1 MSAIILLVL
10 LGAALVFLETVLV
23 GGVWAIAGILC
34 CAWAVWMA
42 LAEYGIWAA
51 SIVGAVSIALCIA
64 AFLVWLYVIPK
75 TPFGKKFYLNSKQDG
90 KAPSADF
97 SRLVGCKGVAATVL
111 VPSGKVQIGENF
123 YDANSVDLHI
133 EQGTEVIVVGA
144 DVFGI
149 KVKKFKNKNRKTHM
163 PIGTIITVIL
173 GIVALVAFVV
183 IISFINTWLKALLA
197 GAPVSMLTLIAMRLR
212 GVPYGMIVDSRIM
225 AVKAGLDLTIN
236 QLEEHYLAEGHL
248 IPTIQALIASDKAGM
263 DLSWKQAC
271 AIDLATKGTG
281 KTVGEAVRTSINPK
295 VIDCPNPSSGR
306 KSIDGVAKDG
316 IQVKVRARV
325 TVRTNLERFVGGA
338 QEETIIARVGE
349 GIVTTIGSADSYKFV
364 LEHPDRI
371 SKVVLERG
379 LDSGT
384 AYEILSIDIAD
395 VDVGENVGAK
405 LQEAQAMANKN
416 MAQAQAEIRR
426 AAAVALEQEMKAK
439 VEDMKAK
446 VVEAEAQVP
455 LALAESLR
463 SGKMGF
469 MDYYRLKNIQA
480 DTSMRESISGEK
492 PKDK

>member
-1 MSAIILLVL
+1 M
-10 LGAALVFLETVLV
+10 
-23 GGVWAIAGILC
+23 
-34 CAWAVWMA
+34 
-42 LAEYGIWAA
+42 
-51 SIVGAVSIALCIA
+51 
-64 AFLVWLYVIPK
+64 
-75 TPFGKKFYLNSKQDG
+75 N
-90 KAPSADF
+90 
-97 SRLVGCKGVAATVL
+97 
-111 VPSGKVQIGENF
+111 
-123 YDANSVDLHI
+123 
-133 EQGTEVIVVGA
+133 
-144 DVFGI
+144 
-149 KVKKFKNKNRKTHM
+149 
-163 PIGTIITVIL
+163 IITVSTVVA
-173 GIVALVAFVV
+173 GIIAVIALIVV
-183 IISFINTWLKALLA
+183 ISFINTWLKAMLA
-197 GAPVSMLTLIAMRLR
+197 GAPVSILTLIAMRLR

-248 IPTIQALIASDKAGM
+248 IPTIQALIAAEKAGM

-295 VIDCPNPSSGR
+295 VIDCPNPNSGR
-306 KSIDGVAKDG
+306 RSIDGVAKDG

-405 LQEAQAMANKN
+405 LQEAQAIANKN

-469 MDYYRLKNIQA
+469 MDYYKLQNIQA
-480 DTSMRESISGEK
+480 DTSMRESISGDK
-492 PKDK
+492 PKK

>member
-1 MSAIILLVL
+1 M
-10 LGAALVFLETVLV
+10 
-23 GGVWAIAGILC
+23 
-34 CAWAVWMA
+34 
-42 LAEYGIWAA
+42 
-51 SIVGAVSIALCIA
+51 
-64 AFLVWLYVIPK
+64 
-75 TPFGKKFYLNSKQDG
+75 N
-90 KAPSADF
+90 
-97 SRLVGCKGVAATVL
+97 
-111 VPSGKVQIGENF
+111 
-123 YDANSVDLHI
+123 
-133 EQGTEVIVVGA
+133 
-144 DVFGI
+144 
-149 KVKKFKNKNRKTHM
+149 
-163 PIGTIITVIL
+163 IITVST
-173 GIVALVAFVV
+173 IVAGIIAVIALIVV
-183 IISFINTWLKALLA
+183 ISFINTWLKAMLA
-197 GAPVSMLTLIAMRLR
+197 GAPVSILTLIAMRLR

-248 IPTIQALIASDKAGM
+248 IPTIQALIAAEKAGM

-295 VIDCPNPSSGR
+295 VIDCPNPNSGR
-306 KSIDGVAKDG
+306 RSIDGVAKDG

-405 LQEAQAMANKN
+405 LQEAQAIANKN

-469 MDYYRLKNIQA
+469 MDYYKLQNIQA
-480 DTSMRESISGEK
+480 DTSMRESISGDK
-492 PKDK
+492 PKK

>member
-1 MSAIILLVL
+1 
-10 LGAALVFLETVLV
+10 
-23 GGVWAIAGILC
+23 
-34 CAWAVWMA
+34 
-42 LAEYGIWAA
+42 
-51 SIVGAVSIALCIA
+51 
-64 AFLVWLYVIPK
+64 
-75 TPFGKKFYLNSKQDG
+75 
-90 KAPSADF
+90 
-97 SRLVGCKGVAATVL
+97 
-111 VPSGKVQIGENF
+111 
-123 YDANSVDLHI
+123 
-133 EQGTEVIVVGA
+133 
-144 DVFGI
+144 
-149 KVKKFKNKNRKTHM
+149 M

-212 GVPYGMIVDSRIM
+212 GVPYGMIADSRIM
-225 AVKAGLDLTIN
+225 PVKAGLDLTIN

>member
-1 MSAIILLVL
+1 MDGATIVILILTII
-10 LGAALVFLETVLV
+10 ALV
-23 GGVWAIAGILC
+23 
-34 CAWAVWMA
+34 CA
-42 LAEYGIWAA
+42 
-51 SIVGAVSIALCIA
+51 
-64 AFLVWLYVIPK
+64 
-75 TPFGKKFYLNSKQDG
+75 
-90 KAPSADF
+90 
-97 SRLVGCKGVAATVL
+97 
-111 VPSGKVQIGENF
+111 
-123 YDANSVDLHI
+123 
-133 EQGTEVIVVGA
+133 IVV
-144 DVFGI
+144 F
-149 KVKKFKNKNRKTHM
+149 
-163 PIGTIITVIL
+163 
-173 GIVALVAFVV
+173 
-183 IISFINTWLKALLA
+183 SFLNTWLKAMLA
-197 GAPVSMLTLIAMRLR
+197 GAPVSMLTLVAMRLR

-225 AVKAGLDLTIN
+225 AVKAGLDLTVN

-271 AIDLATKGTG
+271 AIDLATKGTA

-295 VIDCPNPSSGR
+295 VIDCPSAGSGR
-306 KSIDGVAKDG
+306 TSIDGVAKDG

-325 TVRTNLERFVGGA
+325 TVRTNLDRFVGGA

-439 VEDMKAK
+439 VVDMRAK
-446 VVEAEAQVP
+446 VTEAEAQVP
-455 LALAESLR
+455 MALAEALR
-463 SGKMGF
+463 NGKMGF
-469 MDYYRLKNIQA
+469 MDYYRLQNIKA
-480 DTSMRESISGEK
+480 DTSMRESISTDAQPRK
-492 PKDK
+492 

>member
-1 MSAIILLVL
+1 MNPITLIILAVFAIIGLVL
-10 LGAALVFLETVLV
+10 LFF
-23 GGVWAIAGILC
+23 I
-34 CAWAVWMA
+34 
-42 LAEYGIWAA
+42 
-51 SIVGAVSIALCIA
+51 
-64 AFLVWLYVIPK
+64 F
-75 TPFGKKFYLNSKQDG
+75 
-90 KAPSADF
+90 
-97 SRLVGCKGVAATVL
+97 
-111 VPSGKVQIGENF
+111 
-123 YDANSVDLHI
+123 
-133 EQGTEVIVVGA
+133 
-144 DVFGI
+144 
-149 KVKKFKNKNRKTHM
+149 
-163 PIGTIITVIL
+163 
-173 GIVALVAFVV
+173 
-183 IISFINTWLKALLA
+183 SFISTWLKALLA
-197 GAPVSMLTLIAMRLR
+197 GAPVSMLTLVAMRFR

-236 QLEEHYLAEGHL
+236 ELEEHYLADGHL
-248 IPTIQALIASDKAGM
+248 IPTIQALIAAEKAGM
-263 DLSWKQAC
+263 GLTWKQAC

-295 VIDCPNPSSGR
+295 VIDCPNPSSSGR
-306 KSIDGVAKDG
+306 TSIDGVAKDG

-379 LDSGT
+379 VDSGT

-463 SGKMGF
+463 TGKMGF
-469 MDYYRLKNIQA
+469 MDYYRMQNIQA
-480 DTSMRESISGEK
+480 DTAMRDSISGEGGGK
-492 PKDK
+492 THKK